1 MIRWQADCALRIHHA
16 LPRNGLPRGKRM
28 ECVTHQTCLPRQF
41 GKAGDLPIGS
51 YATAWYS

>member
-1 MIRWQADCALRIHHA
+1 
-16 LPRNGLPRGKRM
+16 M